1 MSCWQYLPVVPRRPV
16 TTVPGILVL
25 ASVSVAMFLYCFPA
39 ATTLL
44 ALNPPHAWT
53 SVDWID
59 YHHPWPV
66 EIAIRQA
73 WIFGPWMHVL
83 DKDTLLT
90 ALAIQNRLVSGDIT
104 LDDGK
109 AHNAVHSV
117 LDSWEC
123 DAERILADDDV
134 AGTLHRASQ
143 RQSRLGITMRTQSTL
158 AWFTRMTP
166 SSSGEV
172 VSADDLT
179 MTMLCDDASEAR
191 RLWDEGVEALLR
203 DHPDKWHPSWN
214 QDAHGG
220 RARIQH
226 RAASVADGIVFL
238 ALYGAAALR
247 IWIGMAR
254 RTMFRSRFWI

>member
-1 MSCWQYLPVVPRRPV
+1 
-16 TTVPGILVL
+16 
-25 ASVSVAMFLYCFPA
+25 
-39 ATTLL
+39 
-44 ALNPPHAWT
+44 
-53 SVDWID
+53 
-59 YHHPWPV
+59 
-66 EIAIRQA
+66 
-73 WIFGPWMHVL
+73 
-83 DKDTLLT
+83 
-90 ALAIQNRLVSGDIT
+90 
-104 LDDGK
+104 
-109 AHNAVHSV
+109 
-117 LDSWEC
+117 
-123 DAERILADDDV
+123 
-134 AGTLHRASQ
+134 
-143 RQSRLGITMRTQSTL
+143 MRTQSTL